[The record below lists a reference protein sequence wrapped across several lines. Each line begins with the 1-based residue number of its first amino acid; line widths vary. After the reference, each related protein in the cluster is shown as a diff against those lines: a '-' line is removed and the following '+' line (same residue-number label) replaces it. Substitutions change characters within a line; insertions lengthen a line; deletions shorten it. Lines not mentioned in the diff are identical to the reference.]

1 MYSISRPTDGCLSY
15 IGALRFSSWAAL
27 RSLWIGSGRLN
38 RLEDKIR
45 RLCAEVAA
53 GKDNSALVP
62 KLVELRQALH
72 DHIQRIR
79 AKTMFY
85 PIPFER
91 RAVVEEPFLPENEE
105 GQDETPK
112 AS

>member
-1 MYSISRPTDGCLSY
+1 VPIFN
-15 IGALRFSSWAAL
+15 IGALRFSSWAAPL
-27 RSLWIGSGRLN
+27 SLWIGSGRLN

-72 DHIQRIR
+72 DHIERMR